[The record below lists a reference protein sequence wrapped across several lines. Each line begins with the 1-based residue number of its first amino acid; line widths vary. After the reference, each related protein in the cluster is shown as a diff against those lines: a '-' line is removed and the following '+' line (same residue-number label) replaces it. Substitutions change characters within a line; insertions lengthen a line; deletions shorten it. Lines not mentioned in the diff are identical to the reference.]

1 MKINYVRQI
10 NVQLS
15 KEEIATLEEAI
26 QILDD
31 LYETMDE
38 ENRGYAICETEYNGE
53 VSYRAKDISSLV
65 DQLEDLT
72 YITEIC

>member
-15 KEEIATLEEAI
+15 KEEIETLNEAI
-26 QILDD
+26 DILDD

-38 ENRGYAICETEYNGE
+38 ENCGYAICETEYDGE
-53 VSYRAKDISSLV
+53 VSYRAKDINSLV
-65 DQLEDLT
+65 DQLENLT

>member
-1 MKINYVRQI
+1 MKFNYVRQI

-15 KEEIATLEEAI
+15 KEEIKTLEEAM
-26 QILDD
+26 QILDG
-31 LYETMDE
+31 LWGTMNE
-38 ENRGYAICETEYNGE
+38 ECCDFAICETEYNGE

-65 DQLEDLT
+65 DQLEELT